1 MLFKNIVET
10 IIMVCYNPFGSL
22 QNYIFCL
29 SGQNLLESLSIHD
42 RNQ

>member
-10 IIMVCYNPFGSL
+10 AIMVCYNSFGGL

-29 SGQNLLESLSIHD
+29 LGQNLLESMSIHD
-42 RNQ
+42 RNH